1 MKTIMLFHK
10 WFETMIQTHPPYFL
24 TTLSPPILIKDTSQ
38 TELLLWSVKR
48 LLEMGKDGSSRMNG
62 KGKYYWAKIDMK
74 VANGF

>member
-1 MKTIMLFHK
+1 MLFHK
-10 WFETMIQTHPPYFL
+10 GFQPMVQTHPPYFL

-48 LLEMGKDGSSRMNG
+48 LLAMGKDGSSRMNG
-62 KGKYYWAKIDMK
+62 KGKYYWAKINMK

>member
-1 MKTIMLFHK
+1 MIFHK
-10 WFETMIQTHPPYFL
+10 AFQPMVQTHPPYFL